1 MFKVGDYVIHG
12 SNGACKIEKIGPLSG
27 MSVSGDKQYYTLT
40 TCYTHSTIY
49 SPVDSPKV
57 LMRPVLTKD
66 EAERLISEIN
76 DIEGLGEIED
86 KRRKQE
92 YKDVFRTGK
101 CTDLVRIL
109 KTIHER
115 RKQRLAAGKKTTSSD
130 EKYFKMAEDSLYGE
144 LAISLGMTRD
154 EAKDY
159 VMKTIYP
166 DGK

>member
-1 MFKVGDYVIHG
+1 M
-12 SNGACKIEKIGPLSG
+12 
-27 MSVSGDKQYYTLT
+27 
-40 TCYTHSTIY
+40 
-49 SPVDSPKV
+49 
-57 LMRPVLTKD
+57 
-66 EAERLISEIN
+66 
-76 DIEGLGEIED
+76 
-86 KRRKQE
+86 
-92 YKDVFRTGK
+92 FRTGK

-154 EAKDY
+154 EAKEY
-159 VMKTIYP
+159 VMKTIHP